1 MKNNLLAR
9 IDRFAFLQKF
19 VHYFNNKTRSKAI
32 RTIILQLQHDN
43 RTAQKMFPAD
53 MVAFTNE
60 IFSEMFDFWCS
71 VRCLTCCLT
80 HFVPMFS
87 NTVNSPRNGKHEN
100 NRINWCEMGLV
111 QNRNSLI
118 WCALPVYNFL

>member
-43 RTAQKMFPAD
+43 RTAQKMFQQIWSHLL
-53 MVAFTNE
+53 MKSSVKCL
-60 IFSEMFDFWCS
+60 IFGA
-71 VRCLTCCLT
+71 V
-80 HFVPMFS
+80 
-87 NTVNSPRNGKHEN
+87 
-100 NRINWCEMGLV
+100 
-111 QNRNSLI
+111 
-118 WCALPVYNFL
+118 